1 MKAVAIQVVLV
12 LIISTLTTCLQLM
25 EQPLLAPEAQE
36 QETEPL
42 AYPTIAESW
51 GAIGWFILMSLVAGI
66 LAVPFFLHAS
76 PTRRMVTLITVSELS
91 KVLALAFL
99 LWKVPAVRRVR
110 LRLLASRELP
120 IVYMLLPVLVLAQ
133 LVLRTLV
140 VFLPLPTWMNKTLTE
155 LHQWPVL
162 SFVVVCVTAP
172 ILEELFFRGLL
183 LSGLLKNYS
192 PRKAIMQSSLLFG
205 LIHLYPMQAVSAMVM
220 GLFLGWLYYRT
231 QSLIACIVAHALN
244 NTVAWVLMQ
253 QTSDQWGESRK
264 EMIQQLPEP
273 LRLTLLMLAA
283 AVLFVIAFRRIQQA
297 TEPITLAQPNL

>member
-1 MKAVAIQVVLV
+1 
-12 LIISTLTTCLQLM
+12 M
-25 EQPLLAPEAQE
+25 EQPVLAPETQE
-36 QETEPL
+36 QEAQPS
-42 AYPTIAESW
+42 AYPTVAESW
-51 GAIGWFILMSLVAGI
+51 GAVGWFFLISTVAGI

-76 PTRRMVTLITVSELS
+76 PARRMITLVTVSELS
-91 KVLALAFL
+91 KVLALVFL

-140 VFLPLPTWMNKTLTE
+140 VFLPLPDWANKTLTE

-162 SFVVVCVTAP
+162 SFVVICITAP
-172 ILEELFFRGLL
+172 VLEELFFRGLL

-205 LIHLYPMQAVSAMVM
+205 LIHLYPMQAVSAMAM

-231 QSLIACIVAHALN
+231 QSLSACIVAHALN

-253 QTSDQWGESRK
+253 QAPNQGGESRK
-264 EMIQQLPEP
+264 EMLQQLPLP
-273 LRLTLLMLAA
+273 LQLTLLLLAA
-283 AVLFVIAFRRIQQA
+283 AVLFVVAYRRIQQV
-297 TEPITLAQPNL
+297 TESTGEVEPTA